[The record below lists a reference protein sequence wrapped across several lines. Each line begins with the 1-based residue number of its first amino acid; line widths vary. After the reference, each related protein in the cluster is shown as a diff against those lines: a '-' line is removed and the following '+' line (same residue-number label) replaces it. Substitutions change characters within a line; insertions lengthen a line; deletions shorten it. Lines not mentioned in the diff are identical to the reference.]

1 MPPDTVF
8 RMAAM
13 APPDRHED
21 KWAALF
27 RPPAAEHTTGV
38 TEDKAAEDKAAEDKA
53 AEELAA
59 EDTTKDVDVEQKH
72 KKPPVWQYLTAVA
85 AVFAVALLF
94 MYNSMP
100 TDPPQ
105 ETANPATMPAENVV
119 ADEPPPDTRLKLDP
133 DVRQAVITQ
142 LTKAGG
148 QPSRPVINFNF
159 ASDPSTGKAADVL
172 STANWM
178 AGVRAR
184 TPPPEPPVH

>member
-1 MPPDTVF
+1 
-8 RMAAM
+8 MAAM

-38 TEDKAAEDKAAEDKA
+38 TEEDKT
-53 AEELAA
+53 A
-59 EDTTKDVDVEQKH
+59 EDTTKDVHVDHTTGVTKDVEQKH

-94 MYNSMP
+94 VYNSMP
-100 TDPPQ
+100 TDQPQVTDPP
-105 ETANPATMPAENVV
+105 TMPAENEV